1 MSKSLSGQARSTF
14 RVNSIGL
21 YPRVRTDTAG
31 TAIVSQAGAVGL
43 VETVRVAGLD
53 RALSAA
59 LEPWRK
65 PNARHDPGKILTDL
79 ALSLAVGGDC
89 LADVAVLRDQ
99 PGVFGSV
106 ASDPTVSRLIDTL
119 AADARRA
126 LAAID
131 LARAVV
137 RARVWSLAG
146 EHAPNHAASVDD
158 PTIVDLDATLLTSH
172 SEKEQAAPTFKKGF
186 GFHPLLAFVDHGAAG
201 TGEPLAFLL
210 RKGNAGSNTA
220 DDHITVAR
228 AAFAQLPG
236 HRPGSRSNNRPG
248 KSVLVRTDGAG
259 CTHAF
264 VDWLTGQRVQY
275 SIGFTLP
282 GDFDQQLEVLDR
294 ADVWRPALDADEQIR
309 PDAVVADA
317 TGLLDL
323 TAWPKG
329 MRVIVRKEKPHPGAQ
344 LRITDVNGWRVT
356 AFATNTPA
364 TGGPHR
370 SNAHLELRHRRRA
383 RCEDRI
389 RIAKDT
395 GLTNLPLHDFDQ
407 NRIWLAIVALA
418 VELTA
423 WFQLLALTNHPAR
436 RWEPKRLR
444 LRLFSI
450 AGRIADHGRTRS
462 LHLAAAAPWAAL
474 LLAGLDRLHTL
485 PT

>member
-1 MSKSLSGQARSTF
+1 MK
-14 RVNSIGL
+14 SIGL

-31 TAIVSQAGAVGL
+31 TAIVSEGGAVGL
-43 VETVRVAGLD
+43 LETVRVAGLD
-53 RALSAA
+53 RALSRA

-65 PNARHDPGKILTDL
+65 PAARHDPGKILVDL

-99 PGVFGSV
+99 PGVFGAV
-106 ASDPTVSRLIDTL
+106 ASDPTVSRLVDTL
-119 AADARRA
+119 AADAA
-126 LAAID
+126 KSLAAID
-131 LARAVV
+131 AARAVT

-146 EHAPNHAASVDD
+146 EHAPDHAVSVDD
-158 PTIVDLDATLLTSH
+158 PTILDLDATLLTAH
-172 SEKEQAAPTFKKGF
+172 SDKEQAAPTFKRGY
-186 GFHPLLAFVDHGAAG
+186 GFHPLLAFLDHGSDG
-201 TGEPLAFLL
+201 TGEPLSFLL
-210 RKGNAGSNTA
+210 RRGNAGSNTA
-220 DDHITVAR
+220 ADHITVAR

-236 HRPGSRSNNRPG
+236 HQTGHRPG
-248 KSVLVRTDGAG
+248 KTVLVRTDGAG

-264 VDWLTGQRVQY
+264 LAWLSSQRVQY
-275 SIGFTLP
+275 SVGFTLP
-282 GDFDQQLEVLDR
+282 DSFTAQLKVLDQ
-294 ADVWRPALDADEQIR
+294 AGVWRPALDADSQIR
-309 PDAVVADA
+309 PDAMVADA

-323 TAWPKG
+323 SSWPAG

-364 TGGPHR
+364 AGGSHR
-370 SNAHLELRHRRRA
+370 SCAHLELRHRRRA

-407 NRIWLAIVALA
+407 NRIWLAVVALA
-418 VELTA
+418 VDLTA
-423 WFQLLALTNHPAR
+423 WWQMLALAGHPAR

-450 AGRIADHGRTRS
+450 AGRLADHGRTRR
-462 LHLAAAAPWAAL
+462 LHLAASAPWAWL
-474 LLAGLDRLHTL
+474 LLAGLDRLRAL
-485 PT
+485 PAPT

>member
-1 MSKSLSGQARSTF
+1 
-14 RVNSIGL
+14 VNGIGL
-21 YPRVRTDTAG
+21 YPRVRTDTGG

-43 VETVRVAGLD
+43 VETVRVSGLD
-53 RALSAA
+53 RALLQA
-59 LEPWRK
+59 LQPWRR
-65 PNARHDPGKILTDL
+65 PQARHDPGKIVVDL

-99 PGVFGSV
+99 PGVFGPV
-106 ASDPTVSRLIDTL
+106 ASDPTVSRL
-119 AADARRA
+119 
-126 LAAID
+126 
-131 LARAVV
+131 
-137 RARVWSLAG
+137 
-146 EHAPNHAASVDD
+146 
-158 PTIVDLDATLLTSH
+158 
-172 SEKEQAAPTFKKGF
+172 EQAAPTFKRGF
-186 GFHPLLAFVDHGAAG
+186 GFHPLLAFVDHGAEG

-220 DDHITVAR
+220 ADHITVAR

-248 KSVLVRTDGAG
+248 KTVLVRTDGAG

-264 VDWLTGQRVQY
+264 VNWLTGQRVQY
-275 SIGFTLP
+275 SVGFTLP
-282 GDFDQQLEVLDR
+282 DSFTAQLALLDA
-294 ADVWRPALDADEQIR
+294 ADVWRPALDSEEQIR

-323 TAWPKG
+323 SSWPAG

-364 TGGPHR
+364 AGGPHR
-370 SNAHLELRHRRRA
+370 SSAHLERRHRRRA

-407 NRIWLAIVALA
+407 NRIWLAVVALA

-423 WFQLLALTNHPAR
+423 WWQMLALADHPAR

-444 LRLFSI
+444 LRLFSV
-450 AGRIADHGRTRS
+450 AGRIADHGRTRR
-462 LHLAAAAPWAAL
+462 LHLATSARWAWL
-474 LLAGLDRLHTL
+474 IPAGIDRLRAL
-485 PT
+485 PAPT

>member
-1 MSKSLSGQARSTF
+1 M
-14 RVNSIGL
+14 NSIGL
-21 YPRVRTDTAG
+21 YPRVRTDTGG
-31 TAIVSQAGAVGL
+31 TAIVSEAGAVGL
-43 VETVRVAGLD
+43 VETVRVSGLD
-53 RALSAA
+53 RALSQA
-59 LEPWRK
+59 LQPWRK
-65 PNARHDPGKILTDL
+65 PQARHDPGKIVVDL

-99 PGVFGSV
+99 PGVFGPV
-106 ASDPTVSRLIDTL
+106 ASDPTVSRLVDTL
-119 AADARRA
+119 AADATKA

-131 LARAVV
+131 VARAAV
-137 RARVWSLAG
+137 RARAWSLAG
-146 EHAPNHAASVDD
+146 EHAPNHVASVDD
-158 PTIVDLDATLLTSH
+158 PITVDLDATLLTAH
-172 SEKEQAAPTFKKGF
+172 SEKEQAAPTFKRGF
-186 GFHPLLAFVDHGAAG
+186 GFHPLLSFIDHGAGG
-201 TGEPLAFLL
+201 TGEPLSFLL

-220 DDHITVAR
+220 ADHITVAR

-248 KSVLVRTDGAG
+248 KTVLVRTDGAG

-275 SIGFTLP
+275 SLGFTLP
-282 GDFDQQLEVLDR
+282 DSFTAQLKILDA
-294 ADVWRPALDADEQIR
+294 ADVWRPALDADEAIR

-364 TGGPHR
+364 AGGPHR
-370 SNAHLELRHRRRA
+370 SCAHMELRHRRRA

-395 GLTNLPLHDFDQ
+395 GLTNLPLHEFDQ

-423 WFQLLALTNHPAR
+423 WWQMLALTDHPAR

-444 LRLFSI
+444 LRLFSV
-450 AGRIADHGRTRS
+450 AGRIADHGRTRR
-462 LHLAAAAPWAAL
+462 LHLATSAPWAWL
-474 LLAGLDRLHTL
+474 ILAGIDRLRAL
-485 PT
+485 PAPT